1 MSTLLAQTKL
11 PTAFSQFEMIA
22 FESEFKDFPHIALIA
37 KGTDL
42 SQTINVRVHSECMTG
57 DVFGSLRC
65 DCGDQL
71 HQSMD
76 YLGSN
81 GGVLLYLRQEGRGIG
96 LVNKMNAYNLQDKG
110 LDTFEANRELGHQ
123 DDERDFTPAQ
133 EMLGSLGVSSI
144 RLITNNPE
152 KIRVL
157 KEAGIN
163 VAERIALHIPTKKEN
178 LDYLTAKVNKGH
190 LIDL

>member
-11 PTAFSQFEMIA
+11 PTSFTEFEMIA
-22 FESEFKDFPHIALIA
+22 FESEFESFPHIALVA

-42 SQTINVRVHSECMTG
+42 SKTVNLRVHSECMTG

-65 DCGDQL
+65 DCGEQL
-71 HQSMD
+71 ESSMD
-76 YLGSN
+76 YLGAN

-96 LVNKMNAYNLQDKG
+96 LINKMKAYNLQDEG
-110 LDTFEANRELGHQ
+110 LDTFEANRQLGHQ
-123 DDERDFTPAQ
+123 DDERDFKPAY
-133 EMLGSLGVSSI
+133 EMLVSLGVSSVN
-144 RLITNNPE
+144 LITNNPD
-152 KIRVL
+152 KMSSL
-157 KEAGIN
+157 KEAGIA
-163 VAERIALHIPTKKEN
+163 VIDRIALQIAPKKEN